1 MSTVADLLTELVDNA
16 ARAAGYS
23 EVSIPLEPALP
34 AQDPR
39 FGDYQSNHAFRLAK
53 AMRANPRA
61 VAEAVRAALPSH
73 PAVESSEVAGAGF
86 INFKLSTTWLGEE
99 LGRRAADARFGSPT
113 PGAGR
118 SLVIDYSS
126 PNIAKRMHV
135 GHLRSTLIGS
145 ALDRIYRFLGFRV
158 ISDNHLGDWGT
169 QFGKLIVAWDRWRSE
184 SAYEQDAIAELQRLY
199 VLFGVKAKEDPA
211 LEDLA
216 RAETAKLQEG
226 DAQNRALWQQFV
238 DVSMKEFETVYAR
251 LGVSFDVTLGESF
264 YRDRLGAVVTDLL
277 ESGVAAHSEGAVVV
291 HFGPEDGK
299 ELANTA
305 LLVRKR
311 DGASLYGTTD
321 VATVL
326 HRMETWGPDTIVYVT
341 DTRQQLHFKQLFA
354 TCRKMGIQ
362 LDLRH
367 VWFGMLRFADGSI
380 AATRSATGAQGGSQL
395 VNLIDVLNEAAVRAR
410 AVVDEKSGDL
420 PESERAAIAEAV
432 GAAAVRYA
440 DLSQNPQSDIVF
452 EWDKMLALQG
462 NTAVALLYAHARCCS
477 ILRKGG
483 VDETALRA
491 IAPIEPAER
500 ALALHLLQLPEIAVA
515 AGNLG
520 RPNVL
525 ADYLYELASRFSQF
539 YLACRVLD
547 ATLEPDVRDSR
558 IGLVIASRQ
567 ALRIGLGLLGL
578 PAIDRM

>member
-1 MSTVADLLTELVDNA
+1 VVAD
-16 ARAAGYS
+16 
-23 EVSIPLEPALP
+23 
-34 AQDPR
+34 
-39 FGDYQSNHAFRLAK
+39 
-53 AMRANPRA
+53 
-61 VAEAVRAALPSH
+61 AVRAALPAH
-73 PAVESSEVAGAGF
+73 PAVESAEVAGAGF
-86 INFKLSTTWLGEE
+86 INFKLSTAWLGEE
-99 LGRRAADARFGSPT
+99 LARRAADPRFGAPT

-199 VLFGVKAKEDPA
+199 VLFGVKAKDDPA

-238 DVSMKEFETVYAR
+238 DVSMKEFETVYSR

-264 YRDRLGAVVTDLL
+264 YRDRLGAVVADLL

-326 HRMETWGPDTIVYVT
+326 HRIETWAPDTIVYVT

-380 AATRSATGAQGGSQL
+380 AATRAATGA
-395 VNLIDVLNEAAVRAR
+395 N
-410 AVVDEKSGDL
+410 
-420 PESERAAIAEAV
+420 
-432 GAAAVRYA
+432 
-440 DLSQNPQSDIVF
+440 
-452 EWDKMLALQG
+452 
-462 NTAVALLYAHARCCS
+462 VAN
-477 ILRKGG
+477 
-483 VDETALRA
+483 
-491 IAPIEPAER
+491 APKP
-500 ALALHLLQLPEIAVA
+500 
-515 AGNLG
+515 
-520 RPNVL
+520 
-525 ADYLYELASRFSQF
+525 S
-539 YLACRVLD
+539 
-547 ATLEPDVRDSR
+547 
-558 IGLVIASRQ
+558 
-567 ALRIGLGLLGL
+567 
-578 PAIDRM
+578 